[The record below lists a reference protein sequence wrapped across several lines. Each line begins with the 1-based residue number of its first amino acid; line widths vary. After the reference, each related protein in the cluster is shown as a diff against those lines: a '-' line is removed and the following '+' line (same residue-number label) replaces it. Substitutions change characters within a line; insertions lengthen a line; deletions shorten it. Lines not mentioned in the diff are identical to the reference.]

1 MQRVIQ
7 FIKNHRQ
14 QIVLCLLFI
23 AVMVSFCSIAV
34 ADVGNQ
40 NRYTGG
46 GGGYDGGGGGGD
58 YGELIWFLIGL
69 CVEHPILA
77 LIIIFGLIIYIVQ
90 KRKKNAGPGNI
101 DWTAQNQAVERQAE
115 SDASRMNDTSNA
127 VASQIQE
134 IDPAFSADKFT
145 AWVREV
151 FMKIQEAWT
160 AREWKTIRPFE
171 SEELFS
177 QHNAQ
182 LNEYIRNN
190 KINVIEKIAIKR
202 CALSSFRQDGDKEV
216 VVVQLFAIMR
226 DYVIDATTRQVLES
240 DPGRDWYMKY
250 EMVFNRKAGVKT
262 HVGTSNKSTT
272 NCPNCGAPTEVTS
285 SGQCEY
291 CGSVITTGEHDW
303 VLTDIH
309 AINNL

>member
-1 MQRVIQ
+1 MNRGKR
-7 FIKNHRQ
+7 FFANHKN
-14 QIVLCLLFI
+14 ILTTGLLFLV
-23 AVMVSFCSIAV
+23 VMTAFCCVAI

-40 NRYTGG
+40 NRYTGS
-46 GGGYDGGGGGGD
+46 GGGYDGGGDD
-58 YGELIWFLIGL
+58 YGALIWYLIGL
-69 CVEHPILA
+69 CIDNPVLA
-77 LIIIFGLIIYIVQ
+77 VLVIIGFIIYYIVR
-90 KRKKNAGPGNI
+90 RKKVNGSGNS
-101 DWTAQNQAVERQAE
+101 DWTRENRAVERQAE
-115 SDASRMNDTSNA
+115 ADASRFANMSHQ
-127 VASQIQE
+127 VALQVQE
-134 IDPAFSADKFT
+134 IDPAFSDDKFT

-151 FMKIQEAWT
+151 FMKIQEAWSS
-160 AREWKTIRPFE
+160 RDWKPIRPFE

-182 LNEYIRNN
+182 LNEYIRSN
-190 KINVIEKIAIKR
+190 KINIVEKIAIKR
-202 CALSSFRQDGDKEV
+202 CSLKEFHVDGDKEV
-216 VVVQLFAIMR
+216 MTVYLFAIMR
-226 DYVIDATTRQVLES
+226 DYVVDATTRNVLES

-272 NCPNCGAPTEVTS
+272 NCPNCGAPTEITS

-309 AINNL
+309 AINNM